1 MSQHNACTVG
11 FVSWLS
17 EASVRSTMQDV
28 PLSIASI
35 LRHGQ
40 QVFGDATLTTLG
52 DTGNRRASFAEVSAN
67 AARLAHGLRGL
78 GIDGDQRVGTFMWNN
93 QEHMEA
99 YLAVPSMGAVLHT
112 LNIRLFPDQV
122 TYIANHA
129 GDEVVIVD
137 SSLIPLLAKV
147 LGGMTTV
154 HTVLVVGDGD
164 TAPLEP
170 TGKQI
175 LRYADVLSGGSA
187 SYDWPDVDERSAAAM
202 CYTSGTTGNPKGVAY
217 SHRSMWLHSQAACTT
232 NSLQLSFQDTALVI
246 VPQFHANAWGIPY
259 AAFMAGADL
268 VMPDR
273 FLQAEPLVRAIETEK
288 PTMSGAVP
296 TIWNDILNYLR
307 ANPGHDISS
316 IQRIICGGSA
326 VPRAL
331 MEGFASEFGIRII
344 QAWGM
349 TETSPLGSVAWP
361 PRGLSEEAAW
371 DYRTTAGRFAF
382 GVEGRIVDDSGEVQP
397 RDGKAVGELQV
408 RGPWVA
414 AAYYQ
419 DDDPQKFDGGWL
431 RTGDVGTIDPRGY
444 ITLTDRAK
452 DVIKSGG
459 EWISSV
465 ELEGTLMAHPAIR
478 EAAVVGVPDERWDER
493 PLAAVVL
500 KDGESVTPDELCT
513 WLAERVAKWWL
524 PERWAFIEEVP
535 KTSVGKFDKKVLRK
549 SYADGE
555 LEVTTL
561 P

>member
-1 MSQHNACTVG
+1 
-11 FVSWLS
+11 
-17 EASVRSTMQDV
+17 MQDI
-28 PLSIASI
+28 PLSVASI

-40 QVFGDATLTTLG
+40 QVFGDSSIVTVG
-52 DTGNRRASFAEVSAN
+52 EGGNRRASFADVAAN
-67 AARLAHGLRGL
+67 AARLAHGLRRL

-99 YLAVPSMGAVLHT
+99 YLAIPAMGAVLHT
-112 LNIRLFPDQV
+112 LNIRLFPEQV
-122 TYIANHA
+122 SYIANHA
-129 GDEVVIVD
+129 EDQVVIVD
-137 SSLIPLLAKV
+137 SSLIPLLARV
-147 LGGMTTV
+147 LGDMETV
-154 HTVLVVGDGD
+154 QTVVVAGDGD
-164 TAPLEP
+164 VGPLEP
-170 TGKQI
+170 AGKQI
-175 LRYADVLSGGSA
+175 VRYSDLLADGSTT
-187 SYDWPDVDERSAAAM
+187 YDWPDVDETSAAAM
-202 CYTSGTTGNPKGVAY
+202 CYTSGTTGNPKGVVY
-217 SHRSMWLHSQAACTT
+217 SHRSMWLHSMGATGT
-232 NSLQLSFQDTALVI
+232 NTLALSSQDIALVI

-259 AAFMAGADL
+259 AAFMAGADV

-316 IQRIICGGSA
+316 LQRIICGGSA

-331 MEGFASEFGIRII
+331 MEAFDNEFGITIV

-349 TETSPLGSVAWP
+349 TETSPLGSVARP

-371 DYRTTAGRFAF
+371 DYRTTAGRLTF
-382 GVEGRIVDDSGEVQP
+382 GVEGRIVDDEGAVLP
-397 RDGKAVGELQV
+397 HDGKAVGELEV
-408 RGPWVA
+408 RGPWVT
-414 AAYYQ
+414 AAYYL
-419 DDDPQKFDGGWL
+419 DDDPEKFDNGWL

-465 ELEGTLMAHPAIR
+465 ELEGTLMAHLAIR
-478 EAAVVGVPDERWDER
+478 EAVVVGVPDERWQER
-493 PLAAVVL
+493 PLAAIVL
-500 KDGESVTPDELCT
+500 HEGKSATAEELQT
-513 WLAERVAKWWL
+513 WLADRVAKWWV
-524 PERWAFIEEVP
+524 PERWAFIDEVP

-549 SYADGE
+549 AYNDGE
-555 LEVTTL
+555 ITVET